1 MKRSSYWRE
10 ELSDE
15 FEDLKFRR
23 QYFLNLI
30 HDEDLSVRE
39 ALTRV
44 VKAMG
49 IKEFANLID
58 MPASNVSRV
67 LASDDFKLST
77 LEKFLAAFGLELS
90 VEKMAS

>member
-15 FEDLKFRR
+15 FANLKFRR
-23 QYFLNLI
+23 EYFLTLI
-30 HDEDLSVRE
+30 HDEDLSVIE
-39 ALTRV
+39 ALRRV
-44 VKAMG
+44 VRAMG
-49 IKEFANLID
+49 IKEFGELID

-67 LASDDFKLST
+67 LASNDFKLTT

-90 VEKMAS
+90 VEKLAS